1 MWIKCHPKV
10 NSIKYEVYIHP
21 NSSSKAT
28 TPLVN
33 GTNVWSYGTL
43 VWSVGQPIVIYEN
56 GQYVAYGNWKTGPEL
71 AKEVN
76 VKRNL
81 AFGLGYTDVTNP
93 SKYGKGYIDAVKM
106 FNRPLNAEEVQALY
120 NTY

>member
-1 MWIKCHPKV
+1 M
-10 NSIKYEVYIHP
+10 
-21 NSSSKAT
+21 

-33 GTNVWSYGTL
+33 GTDVWSYATL
-43 VWSVGQPIVIYEN
+43 FWSVGQPIVIYEN
-56 GQYVAYGNWKTGPEL
+56 GQHVAYGNWKTGPEL

-76 VKRNL
+76 VQRNL
-81 AFGLGYTDVTNP
+81 AFGLEYTDVTNP

-106 FNRPLNAEEVQALY
+106 FNRPLSAEEVQALY